1 MSFESL
7 DDPAIVLPRVLDVHG
22 TFLRLGFKGFTAKRV
37 ANFYRQFVPLF
48 DGGVQAQF
56 VTRRISHVALAL
68 VLNPEDGFSYSS
80 GRLWATFG
88 YPERYP
94 KGGKII
100 ESFKKLV
107 SDELH
112 SNFAFNQDRDLRSF
126 EKMLSAM
133 IHNLKTKGVDCQ
145 RDRDSAEG
153 VVVVTLPGYEA
164 VVSAVRQIIGSS
176 RDADNDFWFTA
187 DGTRFIAP
195 SPKVIPVNKHSRL
208 PNFDRRRD
216 IRRLVR
222 RPV

>member
-1 MSFESL
+1 M
-7 DDPAIVLPRVLDVHG
+7 HG
-22 TFLRLGFKGFTAKRV
+22 TLLRLGFKGFEAKRHV
-37 ANFYRQFVPLF
+37 NFYRQFVPLF

-56 VTRRISHVALAL
+56 VTRRISHVGLAL

-107 SDELH
+107 SDELQ

-145 RDRDSAEG
+145 RERDSAEG
-153 VVVVTLPGYEA
+153 VVVETLPGYEA
-164 VVSAVRQIIGSS
+164 VVSAVRQIMGSS
-176 RDADNDFWFTA
+176 RNADQDFWFSDVA
-187 DGTRFIAP
+187 PEAP

-208 PNFDRRRD
+208 PNFDRRRI
-216 IRRLVR
+216 IRINVR

>member
-37 ANFYRQFVPLF
+37 NFYRQFVPLF

-112 SNFAFNQDRDLRSF
+112 SNFAFNQDCDLRSF